1 MLKEIGD
8 LLEEEHGDVKEHLV
22 IILTDASPNDSF
34 RIHASKDN
42 PLGCNYED
50 DAGVKDAAKEVRNL
64 KKNGIRVGAILFGS
78 HDASKEARVIYE
90 NEYVRMKS
98 VDQLANAAGFLIRK
112 EVASINV

>member
-1 MLKEIGD
+1 M
-8 LLEEEHGDVKEHLV
+8 
-22 IILTDASPNDSF
+22 
-34 RIHASKDN
+34 
-42 PLGCNYED
+42 
-50 DAGVKDAAKEVRNL
+50 KDAAKEVRNL

-78 HDASKEARVIYE
+78 HDASKEARIIYE